1 MKKSPSWEA
10 NSHSLGLSSEESATA
25 PYPETYMRGVTMKFP
40 ERFHCKAHLY
50 SYSLLRGVTF
60 EVLLLSRYVPSPT
73 ILPLLETFL
82 ELLLW
87 NSF

>member
-1 MKKSPSWEA
+1 
-10 NSHSLGLSSEESATA
+10 
-25 PYPETYMRGVTMKFP
+25 MRRGYEVTGIILLK
-40 ERFHCKAHLY
+40 EYLY